1 MIKSLI
7 QTLVNYNK
15 KAKRLSNERF
25 YDNSPQLGENDKYAS
40 YFKKTN
46 KLNETKFKD
55 FGK

>member
-15 KAKRLSNERF
+15 KAKCLSNERF